1 MTDLTLSKKRNIFIT
16 EKCWGYVF
24 LEYNPTSV
32 NRQLTLAL
40 LLVGGLFWRKCGLAV
55 VCRFPL
61 IDKVE
66 YNPVS
71 LEKDEECCRK
81 CVKNKRPFDSKT
93 RMTTRMRFPQYLVVH
108 TCEPASFW
116 RENAMAVLIL
126 LLVLAKMSQK

>member
-1 MTDLTLSKKRNIFIT
+1 MDNNLSPIFYTIAIPTILCYHNYHELCQLELKHPFTKNAKTQIMTDLTLSKKRNIFIT

-55 VCRFPL
+55 LCRFPL

-66 YNPVS
+66 YNPVKS
-71 LEKDEECCRK
+71 FKQSAKSRK
-81 CVKNKRPFDSKT
+81 VRG
-93 RMTTRMRFPQYLVVH
+93 
-108 TCEPASFW
+108 
-116 RENAMAVLIL
+116 VL
-126 LLVLAKMSQK
+126 

>member
-32 NRQLTLAL
+32 NRQLTLAP

-66 YNPVS
+66 YNPVKS
-71 LEKDEECCRK
+71 FKQSAKSRK
-81 CVKNKRPFDSKT
+81 GRG
-93 RMTTRMRFPQYLVVH
+93 
-108 TCEPASFW
+108 
-116 RENAMAVLIL
+116 VL
-126 LLVLAKMSQK
+126 

>member
-16 EKCWGYVF
+16 EKCWGVRISRIQ
-24 LEYNPTSV
+24 PDIS

-66 YNPVS
+66 YNPVKS
-71 LEKDEECCRK
+71 FKQSAKSRK
-81 CVKNKRPFDSKT
+81 GRG
-93 RMTTRMRFPQYLVVH
+93 
-108 TCEPASFW
+108 
-116 RENAMAVLIL
+116 VL
-126 LLVLAKMSQK
+126 